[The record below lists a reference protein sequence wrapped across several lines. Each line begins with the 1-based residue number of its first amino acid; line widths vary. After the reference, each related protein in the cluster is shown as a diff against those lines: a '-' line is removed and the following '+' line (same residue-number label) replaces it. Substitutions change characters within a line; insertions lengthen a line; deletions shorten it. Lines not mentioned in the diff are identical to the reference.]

1 MSSTSITAR
10 LNALKAKT
18 ASVTFTEV
26 KTPVPSAD
34 ILELFRAN
42 SAARTDSS
50 NDWII
55 DVFPTMTP
63 TMMYTMLMSI
73 RHANATQHR
82 EHSKT
87 SVATICMYHM
97 SIVYGFFLLNDLHVR
112 PTPSAHARTWAEV
125 SWKYDFATFL
135 LDLPVPEFLTT
146 ILSQYHAFETDRTK
160 NVFFIPSAAGY
171 DHDQFFGRVFPLNM
185 FAAIHDCTANL
196 PGNSS
201 KTDVLRDLYSKVL
214 YTITAPAFSCVIP
227 DLIGVTIN
235 QVTPTTA
242 NYMNSKLFQVF
253 NSVINPVL
261 FRDFQRRSSLAAI
274 SFKSPTF
281 ANQHVNAYDMLF
293 SATSANLRELKV
305 VLQAVSATLSDA
317 VPCKTT
323 LGKFIAENTS
333 SAIIKH
339 GYSTFPLPTWSHS
352 DNAAKPASFN
362 LMTQYS
368 LVSEE
373 ERAEDF
379 CFLQRPTAA
388 IPHDNALNDV
398 RFVANAETNVTLT
411 LPANHSIIRTWPLC
425 LRVNNAGENGFPRHN
440 NDDLVKFLD
449 YIHTAPSVLVLDTDG
464 SLTVDA
470 HLALLAGKIIESF
483 ELDGST
489 VEMPNAAKSLGMQ
502 NCMFADSAI
511 PYRYV
516 RPGSFYHPRGAGT
529 ILPPLNRATPNS
541 RPRLPASNFL
551 HDRLKIMLPNFNVA
565 INEAAVAD
573 TLPGMTRV
581 TPVNVLRYVQSF
593 LGFRTVDGS
602 SNAAEL
608 DAVPAMPDGEL
619 MLWSPYTY
627 TPYESDDYPTPD
639 LSASK
644 HYYLSNLRTIFGTDY
659 NLVQVKHPYEALP
672 VV

>member
-18 ASVTFTEV
+18 TTVTFTEV

-42 SAARTDSS
+42 SAARSDSS

-55 DVFPTMTP
+55 DVFPNMTP
-63 TMMYTMLMSI
+63 IMMYTMLMSI

-82 EHSKT
+82 EHSKS
-87 SVATICMYHM
+87 SVATICMHHM
-97 SIVYGFFLLNDLHVR
+97 TIIYGFFLLNDLHVR
-112 PTPSAHARTWAEV
+112 PTPSAHARTWAEI
-125 SWKYDFATFL
+125 SWKHDFATFL
-135 LDLPVPEFLTT
+135 LDLPIPEFLTT
-146 ILSQYHAFETDRTK
+146 ILSQFHAFETDRTK

-171 DHDQFFGRVFPLNM
+171 DHDQFFGRVYPLNM

-214 YTITAPAFSCVIP
+214 YTITAPAFTCVIP

-242 NYMNSKLFQVF
+242 NHMNSKLFQVF

-305 VLQAVSATLSDA
+305 VLQAVSAVLADS
-317 VPCKTT
+317 VPCKAT
-323 LGKFIAENTS
+323 LGQFIANNSS

-339 GYSTFPLPTWSHS
+339 GYSTFPLPTWSYS
-352 DNAAKPASFN
+352 TNATKSAVFAAV
-362 LMTQYS
+362 TTYT

-388 IPHDNALNDV
+388 IPHDTEVNDI
-398 RFVANAETNVTLT
+398 RFVANANSTLT
-411 LPANHSIIRTWPLC
+411 VALPANHSIVRAWPMC
-425 LRVNNAGENGFPRHN
+425 LRLNTAGQNGFPRHD
-440 NDDLVKFLD
+440 NDDLVGFSD
-449 YIHTAPSVLVLDTDG
+449 CIHTAPSVLVLDTDG
-464 SLTVDA
+464 TLTIAA
-470 HLALLAGKIIESF
+470 HLPLLAGKIIESF

-502 NCMFADSAI
+502 NCMFADSAV

-529 ILPPLNRATPNS
+529 ILPPLNRAAPNS

-565 INEAAVAD
+565 IREAVPAD

-602 SNAAEL
+602 SNTAAL
-608 DAVPAMPDGEL
+608 DAVPAMPEGEL
-619 MLWSPYTY
+619 MLWSPFTY

-639 LSASK
+639 LSASR

-659 NLVQVKHPYEALP
+659 NLVQAKHPYEALP